1 MECGFFNTCRAVIV
15 FIWAALTLL
24 IVHVAS
30 ATNIS
35 IHVAASEIERQ
46 ALLNSGWWKDRIP
59 HNTSDHCGWV
69 GITCD
74 YEGRITDIGLAESKI
89 KGELGRLNFSCFPNL
104 QYLDLSNNNLSG
116 SILSQIG
123 SLSNLKYLD
132 LDRNNLSG
140 TIPKEIRSLRN
151 LKVLDL
157 SNNNLNGTIPKEI
170 GSLRNLE
177 VLDLSSN
184 NLNDTIPKEIGSLR
198 NLKEL
203 DLSSNNLNGTIP
215 KEIGSLRNLEGLDL
229 SSNKLNGVLPQEIGN
244 LKSLI
249 GLFVRNNTLV
259 NKLTGAIPSTLGQLT
274 SLLQL
279 DLSSNQLHSS
289 IPLEIGSLSAL
300 EELDLSDNKIHGQ
313 IPSAIGKLFNLKYL
327 DLSKN
332 KLGGSI
338 PTEIGNCSELKNLTL
353 NHNSTIPKTLYPMH
367 SDMSFNSLEG
377 EIPSNL
383 RDNPPK
389 SFAGNNGFCGHVEG
403 FPSCSQSQ
411 KHPPSIILFVKIF
424 LPLSLVLAFFILGF
438 ILLLKRQNKTL
449 KLNSR
454 AAKNGDVFSVWNY
467 DGKILYEDLINATE
481 DFHIKYCIGTGGYG
495 SVYKAELPDGK
506 VVALKK
512 LHHSETED
520 SAFVKS
526 FQNEAHV
533 LSTVRHRNIVKLYGF
548 CLHKKCMFLI
558 YEYMERE
565 SLFCVLRHDD
575 EAIELNWTKRVNI
588 VKSVAHAL
596 SYLHHDCTL
605 SIVHRDISSNN
616 ILLDS
621 NLEAFVADFGTARLL
636 HVDSSN
642 RTLRAGTYGYI
653 APELAYT
660 MVVTEKCD
668 VYSFGVVALEIL
680 MGTHPG
686 ELLSSLSSSSL
697 DPKIMLIDILD
708 QRLLP
713 PVNQKIVQNIILV
726 STIAFACV
734 RSQPKSRPTMQGIV
748 ENSSCE
754 ESKIDLESKLACH
767 LSFCN
772 LQPADMEDES
782 GLLSWQNSCAEEYQH
797 ISMEQLKI
805 LEF

>member
-132 LDRNNLSG
+132 LDRNNL
-140 TIPKEIRSLRN
+140 T
-151 LKVLDL
+151 
-157 SNNNLNGTIPKEI
+157 
-170 GSLRNLE
+170 
-177 VLDLSSN
+177 
-184 NLNDTIPKEIGSLR
+184 
-198 NLKEL
+198 
-203 DLSSNNLNGTIP
+203 GTIP

-229 SSNKLNGVLPQEIGN
+229 SSNKLSGVLPQEIGN

-249 GLFVRNNTLV
+249 GLFVRNNTLGGPIPSTLFRLTNLEVLYLGFNQFNGTIPREIGHLKNLTYLFIKV

-289 IPLEIGSLSAL
+289 IPLEIGNLSAL
-300 EELDLSDNKIHGQ
+300 EELDLSDNKIHGIIPDELTKLSQLKNLNLSSNLLSGQ

-338 PTEIGNCSELKNLTL
+338 PTEIGNCSEVLPATMVFAAMLKVFLL
-353 NHNSTIPKTLYPMH
+353 ALKVRSIHLQ
-367 SDMSFNSLEG
+367 SFS
-377 EIPSNL
+377 
-383 RDNPPK
+383 
-389 SFAGNNGFCGHVEG
+389 
-403 FPSCSQSQ
+403 
-411 KHPPSIILFVKIF
+411 
-424 LPLSLVLAFFILGF
+424 
-438 ILLLKRQNKTL
+438 
-449 KLNSR
+449 
-454 AAKNGDVFSVWNY
+454 AKNGDVFSVWNY

-495 SVYKAELPDGK
+495 SVYKAELLDGK

-526 FQNEAHV
+526 FQNDAHV

-616 ILLDS
+616 IILYS

-653 APELAYT
+653 APKLAYT

>member
-132 LDRNNLSG
+132 LDRNNLTG

-177 VLDLSSN
+177 
-184 NLNDTIPKEIGSLR
+184 
-198 NLKEL
+198 
-203 DLSSNNLNGTIP
+203 
-215 KEIGSLRNLEGLDL
+215 GLDL
-229 SSNKLNGVLPQEIGN
+229 SSNKLSGVLPQEIGN

-249 GLFVRNNTLV
+249 GLFVRNNTLGGPIPSTLFRLTNLEVLYLGFNQFNGTIPREIGHLKNLTYLFIKV

-289 IPLEIGSLSAL
+289 IPLEIGNLSAL
-300 EELDLSDNKIHGQ
+300 EELDLSDNKIHGIIPDELTKLSQLKNLNLSSNLLSGQ

-353 NHNSTIPKTLYPMH
+353 NHNSLDGTIPPEMGEILLLQTWTFPQY
-367 SDMSFNSLEG
+367 MSFNSLEG

-389 SFAGNNGFCGHVEG
+389 SFAGNNGFCGHVE
-403 FPSCSQSQ
+403 
-411 KHPPSIILFVKIF
+411 V
-424 LPLSLVLAFFILGF
+424 
-438 ILLLKRQNKTL
+438 LLKRQNKTL

-495 SVYKAELPDGK
+495 SVYKAELLDGK

-526 FQNEAHV
+526 FQNDAHV

-616 ILLDS
+616 IILYS

-653 APELAYT
+653 APKLAYT